1 MNNAADFLT
10 FINTVMAIDATEE
23 QWDLP
28 LVELDSWD
36 SINAVRLMSRLEKTL
51 SIRLSM
57 GDYLQATTLR
67 QLYELTRR
75 TAA

>member
-1 MNNAADFLT
+1 MNNTSDFLT
-10 FINTVMAIDATEE
+10 FINAVMAIDVTEDE
-23 QWDLP
+23 LDLP

-36 SINAVRLMSRLEKTL
+36 SINAVRLMTRLEKTL
-51 SIRLSM
+51 GVRLSM
-57 GDYLQATTLR
+57 VDYLQATTLR